1 MKKSC
6 LIRGIGFGKTFEM
19 NLEAMNHLELFQN
32 LGFPVL
38 LGTSRKSMIGLALDL
53 PVDQRVEGTLA
64 TSVIW
69 RNEGDALLSVSTMLK
84 KTSV

>member
-1 MKKSC
+1 
-6 LIRGIGFGKTFEM
+6 M

-53 PVDQRVEGTLA
+53 PVRSARGGDFGYQCN
-64 TSVIW
+64 W
-69 RNEGDALLSVSTMLK
+69 RNEGMLFCPCPRC
-84 KTSV
+84 